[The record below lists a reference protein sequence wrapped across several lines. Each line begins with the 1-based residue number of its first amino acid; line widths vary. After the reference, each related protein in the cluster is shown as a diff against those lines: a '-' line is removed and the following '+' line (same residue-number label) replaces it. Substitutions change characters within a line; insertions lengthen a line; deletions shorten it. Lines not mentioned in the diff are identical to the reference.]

1 MTAEDRAE
9 EILFTLV
16 DISSPALLSDPTTP
30 QGRAFRWLVDE
41 DAFYVCPSDNT
52 CDVVQRFVLAVVYYS
67 TNGEAWFQCS
77 GNRAASDD
85 CGNDFPFDQ
94 GQSRFLA
101 PVSECNWA
109 GIRCSEDLCVTDIE
123 FELNNLVGT
132 IPNEIGNL
140 PFLEVLGMERGGLSS
155 TIPSV
160 LGQLTNLYFLD
171 LDYNTLSGNIPSEIS
186 SLTALEQLDLNN
198 NRLTGGIDVIVPL
211 TNIFFLQLHN
221 NFFSGTI
228 PASLGG
234 FTELGAATLHS
245 NQFIGSISPQ
255 ICALR
260 DSFGGPLMTLTADCG
275 PTESPEITCTCC
287 SECRSDLI

>member
-1 MTAEDRAE
+1 MYRYHLYSV
-9 EILFTLV
+9 I
-16 DISSPALLSDPTTP
+16 LLSI
-30 QGRAFRWLVDE
+30 
-41 DAFYVCPSDNT
+41 
-52 CDVVQRFVLAVVYYS
+52 
-67 TNGEAWFQCS
+67 
-77 GNRAASDD
+77 
-85 CGNDFPFDQ
+85 PFH
-94 GQSRFLA
+94 
-101 PVSECNWA
+101 WA
-109 GIRCSEDLCVTDIE
+109 IKYI
-123 FELNNLVGT
+123 ELNNLVGT

-140 PFLEVLGMERGGLSS
+140 PFLEVLG
-155 TIPSV
+155 
-160 LGQLTNLYFLD
+160 QLTNLYFLD
-171 LDYNTLSGNIPSEIS
+171 LDYNTLSGTIPSEIS

-275 PTESPEITCTCC
+275 PPESPEITCTCC
-287 SECRSDLI
+287 TECRSDLM